1 MSRKNKLLIIFIVI
15 LIPLF
20 HEIGHWCGYYIDG
33 IQSNFNYGFIY
44 TTQEI
49 QGFYGILLGPLFNF
63 LLSIIAIIILYI
75 NKRHKIFW
83 SIISLSSAV
92 GRLLNCLLILLLSL
106 FNKSIIL
113 LNDEGK
119 IASLLHFSPYSI
131 YALSIIV
138 YILILFLIKRHIKN
152 NNLYLNITL
161 RIFIYNI
168 LISVVLIILSKY
180 INN

>member
-20 HEIGHWCGYYIDG
+20 HEIGHWYGYYIDG
-33 IQSNFNYGFIY
+33 IKSNFNYGFIY
-44 TTQEI
+44 TTQET
-49 QGFYGILLGPLFNF
+49 QGFYGIILGPLFNF
-63 LLSIIAIIILYI
+63 LLSIITIIIPYI
-75 NKRHKIFW
+75 DKRHKIFW

-92 GRLLNCLLILLLSL
+92 GRLLNCLLILFLSL

-113 LNDEGK
+113 LNDEGE

-131 YALSIIV
+131 YVLSIIV

-168 LISVVLIILSKY
+168 LISVVLIILSQY